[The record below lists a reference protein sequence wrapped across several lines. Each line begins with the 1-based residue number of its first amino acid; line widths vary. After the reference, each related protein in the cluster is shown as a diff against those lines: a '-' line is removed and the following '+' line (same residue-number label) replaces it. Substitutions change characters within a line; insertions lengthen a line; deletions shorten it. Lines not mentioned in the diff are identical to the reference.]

1 MYRIVRRSSFAI
13 LTVTDK
19 RTQSPRSTRHNF
31 GAIRPQTSFHLLG
44 FDQMSFAVATL
55 APNQC
60 DTEKQ
65 FRCEKSGICIPKT
78 WYCDGT
84 ADCDDD
90 SDEPKTCGQ
99 VSCQSNYFKCN
110 NSQCVFKAYI
120 CDGRDDCGDGSDED
134 YRLACGAPPF
144 KCVQNGEKN
153 PVY

>member
-1 MYRIVRRSSFAI
+1 MIAI
-13 LTVTDK
+13 IIFIL
-19 RTQSPRSTRHNF
+19 
-31 GAIRPQTSFHLLG
+31 
-44 FDQMSFAVATL
+44 ATL

-110 NSQCVFKAYI
+110 NSQCIFKAYI

-144 KCVQNGEKN
+144 KY
-153 PVY
+153 VYLNFSIRLKPNLNK

>member
-1 MYRIVRRSSFAI
+1 MIS
-13 LTVTDK
+13 
-19 RTQSPRSTRHNF
+19 
-31 GAIRPQTSFHLLG
+31 
-44 FDQMSFAVATL
+44 ATL

-90 SDEPKTCGQ
+90 SDEPKTCGV

-110 NSQCVFKAYI
+110 NSQCVFKSYI
-120 CDGRDDCGDGSDED
+120 CDGKDDCGDGSDED
-134 YRLACGAPPF
+134 YRLACAAPPF
-144 KCVQNGEKN
+144 KYVKFVFIRL
-153 PVY
+153 PVARAE

>member
-1 MYRIVRRSSFAI
+1 
-13 LTVTDK
+13 
-19 RTQSPRSTRHNF
+19 
-31 GAIRPQTSFHLLG
+31 
-44 FDQMSFAVATL
+44 MSIAATL

-110 NSQCVFKAYI
+110 NSQCIFKAYI

-144 KCVQNGEKN
+144 RFVIAHFYSRRKRIFLNDMCTLYVQ
-153 PVY
+153 VYARRMAVSQYD